1 MKEHIY
7 AFEINDGFDKKDGT
21 CPFCSIFSK
30 LEETELDLILGASM
44 MEPDVRVTT
53 NRLGFCRGHYDDM
66 MAMKNRLSLAL
77 MLESHLDTVAE
88 LFPDE
93 EPVAG
98 RKSKLRKYAG
108 TTPAS
113 DARRQAKS
121 CFVCSRVAGFEE
133 KYLDNTVHLWKKDQA
148 FRALFA
154 AQPWFCLDHYAGLMD
169 QGQQQLSEDS
179 FSTFS
184 AALNA
189 IMSRYVKKL
198 REDVTGFCRTFDYRS
213 GSTPMTEDQRS
224 AVSRSADFLSGE

>member
-1 MKEHIY
+1 MAEQIY
-7 AFEINDGFDKKDGT
+7 TIPINEAFGLKDG
-21 CPFCSIFSK
+21 CPLCRLKKK
-30 LEETELDLILGASM
+30 LEQDSLDYVMGAAM

-154 AQPWFCLDHYAGLMD
+154 AQLWFCLDHYAGLMD

-224 AVSRSADFLSGE
+224 AVGRSADFLSGE